1 MNGGMFI
8 FDMDIF
14 VVMFVEGYISVDML
28 VVGVGDYIWKGCNY
42 QVNGMGDVFIDVFKL
57 WNDFMVNNFLMM
69 FNLLEYD
76 DSYVGV

>member
-1 MNGGMFI
+1 MNGGIII

-28 VVGVGDYIWKGCNY
+28 VVGVGDYIWKGRNY

>member
-1 MNGGMFI
+1 MNGGIII

-42 QVNGMGDVFIDVFKL
+42 
-57 WNDFMVNNFLMM
+57 
-69 FNLLEYD
+69 
-76 DSYVGV
+76 